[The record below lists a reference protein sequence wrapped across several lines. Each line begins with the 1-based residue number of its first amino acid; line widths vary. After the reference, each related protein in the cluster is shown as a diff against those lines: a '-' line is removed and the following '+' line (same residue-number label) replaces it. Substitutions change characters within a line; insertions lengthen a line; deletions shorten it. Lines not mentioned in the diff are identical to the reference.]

1 MTDRVPLDFRL
12 ALPADAA
19 SIARL
24 VNAAY
29 RGDEGRAGWT
39 HEMHLIAGERTNE
52 DEVRHLVDMPD
63 TVMLLGVAEGEIA
76 GSVLLQRQGESAY
89 FGMFV
94 VQPRL
99 QGAGLGRQMIAAVE
113 DFVRRTWAAR
123 RLTLTAITLRAELID
138 YYERR
143 GFRRTG
149 ETVPFPPEA
158 AARARVEGIA
168 LAVLE
173 KPLAAQAH
181 EG

>member
-19 SIARL
+19 AIVRL

-39 HEMHLIAGERTNE
+39 HEMHLIEGPRTDE
-52 DEVRHLVDMPD
+52 DEVRRLVAMPD
-63 TVMLLGVAEGEIA
+63 TVMLLGVVEGAIA
-76 GSVLLQRQGESAY
+76 ASVLLQRQGDAAY

-94 VQPRL
+94 VLPQL
-99 QGAGLGRQMIAAVE
+99 QAAGLGRRMIAAAE
-113 DFVRRTWAAR
+113 DFAWRTWDAR
-123 RLTLTAITLRAELID
+123 RLTLTAIHLRPELIA

-149 ETVPFPPEA
+149 ELVPFPAEA
-158 AARARVEGIA
+158 AARAKVEGIE

-173 KPLAAQAH
+173 KPLAMPSA
-181 EG
+181 